1 MRSENTCGRN
11 IYSLSTGRQGKENKC
26 IWEEIMKKTGFRKVL
41 ALLMASIMVLGL
53 ASCGK
58 AGSSG
63 SGSGQDSKLASDEKI
78 TLKFANYALL
88 EDAYKEFWAG
98 VKSGFEAKHPNI
110 TIEWVTAPYAEI
122 TSQVITKAGA
132 GDKCDLVFG
141 ENSWISAFE
150 DAGFA
155 AAAADIMGEDYLK
168 NFHESALDSCSVDGK
183 AYGIPMYVS
192 PFILYYNADI
202 FKKAGI
208 ENPPETYDELLAVCA
223 KIKGMK
229 TDDGNDIYP
238 FGQTTA
244 SVPISGT
251 AINSMIYNFGGQVL
265 TRDGK
270 LSIDNEGFHQ
280 AIETLKTLDDRGY
293 CPQNSKLKDLRNLFA
308 LGQLAIY
315 YDQSWGIS
323 GVKAINPDAPSR
335 TKSAVP
341 LKGGKG
347 SGASILSS
355 NVLILGDNGDKRRA
369 ATKELVEY
377 LLSDEVL
384 GNYLTNI
391 VPAYPAIKTMSQP
404 KNPVLEGATG
414 SVETAVAAPSVP
426 ALNDLNLDLTALAQ
440 AVTVSDENVDTAIA
454 NFKKSAENLLK

>member
-1 MRSENTCGRN
+1 
-11 IYSLSTGRQGKENKC
+11 
-26 IWEEIMKKTGFRKVL
+26 MKKRRLARAL
-41 ALLMASIMVLGL
+41 ALLMASAMLIGIVG
-53 ASCGK
+53 CGK
-58 AGSSG
+58 NGSSG
-63 SGSGQDSKLASDEKI
+63 TDTKQNSNLASDEKV

-98 VKSGFEAKHPNI
+98 VKTGFEAKHPNI

-122 TSQVITKAGA
+122 ASQVITKAGA

-141 ENSWISAFE
+141 ENSWISSFE
-150 DAGFA
+150 DAGYA
-155 AAAADIMGEDYLK
+155 ANAADIMGDAYMK
-168 NFHESALDSCSVDGK
+168 NFHESALASCSVDGK

-192 PFILYYNADI
+192 PFILYYNVDI
-202 FKKAGI
+202 LKKAGI
-208 ENPPETYDELLAVCA
+208 DNPPKNYEELLAACA
-223 KIKGMK
+223 KIKGMR
-229 TDDGNDIYP
+229 TDAGNEIFP

-265 TRDGK
+265 TEDGK
-270 LSIDNEGFHQ
+270 LSVDNEGFHQ
-280 AIETLKTLDDRGY
+280 AIEMLKTLDDKGY

-308 LGQLAIY
+308 LGQLAMY

-323 GVKAINPDAPSR
+323 GVKAINPDAPAR
-335 TKSAVP
+335 TRSSLP

-347 SGASILSS
+347 KGASILSS

-377 LLSDEVL
+377 LLSDEIL
-384 GNYLTNI
+384 GNYLSNI

-404 KNPVLEGATG
+404 NNPVLEGASG
-414 SVETAVAAPSVP
+414 AIDTAIAAPSVP

-440 AVTVSDENVDTAIA
+440 AVTVSDENVDTAIS